1 MATLEAIQARIK
13 KLEAQAQALKAKSV
27 SGVLKQIH
35 DLMGWHEISMED
47 VSAFVGGAARSIKAK
62 ATGKAVSAK
71 YVDPKTG
78 ASWSG
83 RGRAPAW
90 IANARDR
97 SAFLA
102 DGTAPVENPK
112 ATVTR
117 RKAARKGPQPA
128 LYRDPVSG
136 NTWSGFG
143 RAPAWIATTKDRS
156 TFLIA
161 GNAVASESGRKANAA
176 PAKKTEVAKKTQ
188 AKAVTTAKKA
198 APPVKKAA
206 AKKVTVKKATAKK
219 ATAKK
224 ATAKKATAKKV
235 ASKKVT
241 AKKATSAKKGAA
253 TKSEGNSAASKRA
266 RSIGVRSARKAPSTA
281 ENVVPAP
288 ESSVQSAD
296 TESQTSAS

>member
-13 KLEAQAQALKAKSV
+13 KLEAQAQALKAKSM

-35 DLMGWHEISMED
+35 DLMDRHEISMED
-47 VSAFVGGAARSIKAK
+47 VSAFVGKAARSIKAK
-62 ATGKAVSAK
+62 ATGKAASAK
-71 YVDPKTG
+71 YVNSKTG

-102 DGTAPVENPK
+102 DGTAPVESPK

-117 RKAARKGPQPA
+117 RKPARKGPQPA

-143 RAPAWIATTKDRS
+143 RAPAWIATAKDRS
-156 TFLIA
+156 TLLIA

-176 PAKKTEVAKKTQ
+176 PATKNEVAQKTQ
-188 AKAVTTAKKA
+188 AKEATTAKKT
-198 APPVKKAA
+198 APSVKKAA
-206 AKKVTVKKATAKK
+206 AKKV
-219 ATAKK
+219 TAKK

-235 ASKKVT
+235 PAKKVS
-241 AKKATSAKKGAA
+241 AKKTTVAKKGAA

-266 RSIGVRSARKAPSTA
+266 RSTGVRSARKAPSPA
-281 ENVVPAP
+281 ESVTQSPV
-288 ESSVQSAD
+288 SSVESA
-296 TESQTSAS
+296 EAGAQTSAS

>member
-35 DLMGWHEISMED
+35 DLMGRHEISMED
-47 VSAFVGGAARSIKAK
+47 VSAFVGSAARSIKAK

-128 LYRDPVSG
+128 LYRDSVSG

-143 RAPAWIATTKDRS
+143 RAPAWIATAKDRS

-161 GNAVASESGRKANAA
+161 GNAVASESGRKANVA

-188 AKAVTTAKKA
+188 AKEATTAKKA

-206 AKKVTVKKATAKK
+206 AKKVTVKE
-219 ATAKK
+219 

-253 TKSEGNSAASKRA
+253 IKSEGNSAASKRA

-296 TESQTSAS
+296 TESHTSAS

>member
-1 MATLEAIQARIK
+1 MATLEAIQSRIK

-35 DLMGWHEISMED
+35 DLMDRHEISMED
-47 VSAFVGGAARSIKAK
+47 VSAFVGKAARSTKAK

-71 YVDPKTG
+71 YLDPKTG

-97 SAFLA
+97 NAFLA
-102 DGTAPVENPK
+102 DGTAPVESTK
-112 ATVTR
+112 VTLTR

-143 RAPAWIATTKDRS
+143 RAPAWIATANDRS
-156 TFLIA
+156 TYLIA
-161 GNAVASESGRKANAA
+161 GNAVASESGRRSNAA
-176 PAKKTEVAKKTQ
+176 PAKKTEAAKKTQ
-188 AKAVTTAKKA
+188 VKAVTTVKKA
-198 APPVKKAA
+198 APSATKAA
-206 AKKVTVKKATAKK
+206 AKNVA
-219 ATAKK
+219 AKK

-235 ASKKVT
+235 AAKKVS
-241 AKKATSAKKGAA
+241 AKKATVAKKGAA
-253 TKSEGNSAASKRA
+253 TKSEGSFAASKRA
-266 RSIGVRSARKAPSTA
+266 RSSSVRSARKAPSTA
-281 ENVVPAP
+281 ESVASAP
-288 ESSVQSAD
+288 ESSVQSSE
-296 TESQTSAS
+296 TEVQTSAS

>member
-35 DLMGWHEISMED
+35 DLMDRHEISMED
-47 VSAFVGGAARSIKAK
+47 VSAFVGKAARSIKAK
-62 ATGKAVSAK
+62 ATGKAVSAR

-128 LYRDPVSG
+128 LYHDPVSG

-143 RAPAWIATTKDRS
+143 RAPSWIATAKDRS

-198 APPVKKAA
+198 APAVKKAA
-206 AKKVTVKKATAKK
+206 AKKVTAKK

-224 ATAKKATAKKV
+224 TAAKKV
-235 ASKKVT
+235 ASKEVT
-241 AKKATSAKKGAA
+241 VKKAAAAKKGAA
-253 TKSEGNSAASKRA
+253 TKSEGNSAASQRA
-266 RSIGVRSARKAPSTA
+266 RSTRVRSTPKASSTA
-281 ENVVPAP
+281 QSVAPAP
-288 ESSVQSAD
+288 ESLVQSAE
-296 TESQTSAS
+296 TEAQHNAG